1 MENQTA
7 KIVAAVLGVLAIALI
22 LAGPAFHLVES
33 TPALFAGIVC
43 WVVAGAIKAF
53 FKKTGQ

>member
-7 KIVAAVLGVLAIALI
+7 KIIAIILGIVGIALI

-33 TPALFAGIVC
+33 TPALYAGIIC
-43 WVVAGAIKAF
+43 FIVAGAIKAF
-53 FKKTGQ
+53 FRKAG

>member
-1 MENQTA
+1 MENQTT
-7 KIVAAVLGVLAIALI
+7 KIIATILGVLGIVLI

-43 WVVAGAIKAF
+43 FVIAGAIKAF
-53 FKKTGQ
+53 LKKA

>member
-7 KIVAAVLGVLAIALI
+7 KIIAVILGVVGIVLI
-22 LAGPAFHLVES
+22 LAGPAFHLIES

-43 WVVAGAIKAF
+43 FVIAGAIKAF
-53 FKKTGQ
+53 FRKAG

>member
-7 KIVAAVLGVLAIALI
+7 KIIAMILGIVGIALI

-33 TPALFAGIVC
+33 TPALYAGIIC
-43 WVVAGAIKAF
+43 LIVAGAIKAF
-53 FKKTGQ
+53 FRKTG

>member
-7 KIVAAVLGVLAIALI
+7 KIVATILGVLGIALI

-33 TPALFAGIVC
+33 TPALYAGIVC
-43 WVVAGAIKAF
+43 FIVAGAVKAF
-53 FKKTGQ
+53 FRKTG